1 MPQHDAPPPAD
12 AAATPARVGQR
23 RSTLLRW
30 LGARLARRLVA
41 AFVAV
46 SLVPTLILAIYAYNR
61 TSEWVVVGVGALGL
75 VLAAVAAI
83 AIARSI
89 ARPIDALARAAD
101 TVRLGRLDT
110 PLPPASGEDEVGVL
124 THAFAQMTQRLS
136 DMVVALQDRVAELER
151 SDAALRAGDERLRQM
166 IDANLA
172 GIVFVDLEGHVLEA
186 NNAFLRIV
194 GYTLEDLRA
203 GRIVRDVITPP
214 EHRDATAAAIS
225 QARAHGKSMLYEK
238 DYVRKD
244 GSRVPVLIGLSI
256 VGVAKDRL
264 VAFVLDRTE
273 HRRAEADREARHAA
287 EAANRAK
294 SEFLTRMSHELRT
307 PLNAIL
313 GFAQL
318 LRHQPGLDE
327 RTRHGLGSIR
337 SAGEHLLQLIND
349 LLDLSRIETGRFH
362 LEPQPADPKALVDGV
377 HAIVQGRAQEKSLR
391 FAAEVVG
398 MLPASVMVDELR
410 LRQVLLN
417 LLGNAIKYTAEGE
430 VRLRVSAT
438 PAQPGEQSSVRFDI
452 IDTGVG
458 IAANDQR
465 RLFQPFQQVG
475 DDRLHDGGTGLG
487 LVISQQLVQ
496 EMGSRIEV
504 ESAPGRGAR
513 FWFELSLPVL
523 AAAREPEA
531 QSEPLPSAYSGGRRR
546 VLVVDD
552 ETVNRALLV
561 DLLTDRGFDT
571 DEAANG
577 ELALVR
583 ARAHRPDIVLMDVSM
598 PVLDGIEA
606 TRRLRADPLLRDV
619 RVITLSASPG
629 EGSRRSAIDAGA
641 DAFIA
646 KPLDLVALL
655 LMMGELLALQW
666 VERPMGV
673 RP

>member
-1 MPQHDAPPPAD
+1 MPQHDASRQAD
-12 AAATPARVGQR
+12 AAAAPVPAGRR
-23 RSTLLRW
+23 RSTLLQW

-46 SLVPTLILAIYAYNR
+46 SLVPTAILAIYAYNR

-101 TVRLGRLDT
+101 TVRLGQLDT

-124 THAFAQMTQRLS
+124 THAFRQMTQRLS
-136 DMVVALQDRVAELER
+136 DMVGALQDRVAELER

-166 IDANLA
+166 IDSNLA
-172 GIVFVDLEGHVLEA
+172 GIVFVDMEGHVLEA

-203 GRIVRDVITPP
+203 GRILRDVITPP
-214 EHRDATAAAIS
+214 EHRDVTSNAIS

-238 DYVRKD
+238 DFVRKD
-244 GSRVPVLIGLSI
+244 GSRVPVLIGLSV
-256 VGVAKDRL
+256 VGVAKDRV
-264 VAFVLDRTE
+264 VAFVLDRSE
-273 HRRAEADREARHAA
+273 HRQAEADREARLAA

-362 LEPQPADPKALVDGV
+362 LEPQPADLKALVDGV

-398 MLPASVMVDELR
+398 MLPASVVVDELR

-438 PAQPGEQSSVRFDI
+438 PAQPGEHSSVRFDI
-452 IDTGVG
+452 VDTGVG
-458 IAANDQR
+458 IAIDDQQ
-465 RLFQPFQQVG
+465 RLFRPFQQVG

-504 ESAPGRGAR
+504 ESQPGRGTR
-513 FWFELSLPVL
+513 FWFELSLQVL
-523 AAAREPEA
+523 AAARGPEE
-531 QSEPLPSAYSGGRRR
+531 QSAPLPSAYVGGRRR

-552 ETVNRALLV
+552 ETVNRALLI

-577 ELALVR
+577 ELALAQ
-583 ARAHRPDIVLMDVSM
+583 ARAHRPDLVLMDVSM
-598 PVLDGIEA
+598 PVLDGLEA
-606 TRRLRADPLLRDV
+606 TRRLRADPHLRDV

-629 EGSRRSAIDAGA
+629 EGNRRNAIDAGA

-666 VERPMGV
+666 VERPVAV

>member
-1 MPQHDAPPPAD
+1 MPQHDAPPQAD
-12 AAATPARVGQR
+12 AAEAPVRTGHRVPN
-23 RSTLLRW
+23 LLRW

-46 SLVPTLILAIYAYNR
+46 SLVPTLVLAIYAYNR
-61 TSEWVVVGVGALGL
+61 TSEWVVVGVGAFGL
-75 VLAAVAAI
+75 VLAAAAAI

-124 THAFAQMTQRLS
+124 THAFTQMTQRLS
-136 DMVVALQDRVAELER
+136 ETVVTLQDRVAELER
-151 SDAALRAGDERLRQM
+151 SDADLRAGDERLRQM

-172 GIVFVDLEGHVLEA
+172 GIVFVDMEGHVLEA

-214 EHRDATAAAIS
+214 EHRDVTAAAIS
-225 QARAHGKSMLYEK
+225 QARAHGKSVLYEK

-244 GSRVPVLIGLSI
+244 GSRVPVLVGLSV

-264 VAFVLDRTE
+264 VAFVLDRSE
-273 HRRAEADREARHAA
+273 HRRAEADREARRAA

-349 LLDLSRIETGRFH
+349 LLDLSRIESGRFH
-362 LEPQPADPKALVDGV
+362 LEPQPADPKVLVDGV

-391 FAAEVVG
+391 FVAEVVG

-438 PAQPGEQSSVRFDI
+438 PALPGEQSSVRFDI

-458 IAANDQR
+458 IAPDDQK

-475 DDRLHDGGTGLG
+475 DDRLHAGGTGLG

-504 ESAPGRGAR
+504 ESARGRGAR

-523 AAAREPEA
+523 AAAREPAA
-531 QSEPLPSAYSGGRRR
+531 QGAQLPSAYSGGRRR

-577 ELALVR
+577 EQALARMR
-583 ARAHRPDIVLMDVSM
+583 AQRPDLVLMDVSM

-606 TRRLRADPLLRDV
+606 TRRLRADPLLRDL
-619 RVITLSASPG
+619 RVIMLSASPG
-629 EGSRRSAIDAGA
+629 EGNRRSAIDAGA

-655 LMMGELLALQW
+655 LTMGELLALQW
-666 VERPMGV
+666 VERPVAV
-673 RP
+673 RS